1 MAKSSVDRWIDL
13 VCNRWNINRID
24 SIGQFSR
31 TVFQIEVLRIEYK
44 RQISLLHQVSQ
55 LFEHW
60 QTYCF
65 RSNGSKNSNFLFD
78 IEINWPNSTIVHD
91 PIGVI
96 WFHHQSLRAFKLMI
110 QLQMY
115 TTRRIS
121 KCQHVLVSIE
131 QIGIIAWTNVATKF
145 IQYFLVNNH
154 QMNESCQQSEQ
165 RKQSNNIQSK
175 WFCASVWYAW
185 REQH

>member
-1 MAKSSVDRWIDL
+1 MHNAMAKSSVDRWIDL

-115 TTRRIS
+115 TNKTNFQMPTCFS
-121 KCQHVLVSIE
+121 FN
-131 QIGIIAWTNVATKF
+131 WTNW
-145 IQYFLVNNH
+145 NNCL
-154 QMNESCQQSEQ
+154 NECGDKIYSIFSC
-165 RKQSNNIQSK
+165 
-175 WFCASVWYAW
+175 
-185 REQH
+185 